1 MKKLLLLDGN
11 SMLFRAYYA
20 TMYRHSMQTSNGIPT
35 NAVYGFIMML
45 QKALDTIQPDALLVA
60 WDADSQ
66 TFRKQ
71 EYEPYKGT
79 RKPLDDELKVQF
91 PIVREFL
98 DAAGIKRYEIHG
110 YEADDIIGSMAK
122 QCQKSADTTILTSD
136 RDLLQLIDAS
146 TKVLLMQKG
155 ITEMKLVDN
164 ENFPEMYDGLSPIQI
179 IDLKGLMGDT
189 ADNIPGVKG
198 VGEKTAIRLL
208 KAHPSVEEV
217 YAHMD
222 EVKGKLKEKLEND
235 KDNAFLSKHLATIYR
250 DMDLPFALESCD
262 FHGFDDTVNDFYAK
276 YEMHSFAQTIKVETK
291 KEVSYKKINSWS
303 IQSSFLLPICSP
315 DPYMSQEL
323 YGFIGLQDN
332 IVYYISKADALHDLA
347 FQTNL
352 IDDAYMTWD
361 AKMMMHLLSRN
372 GFKPCLFKE
381 DFHVAS
387 FLLHS
392 QATNEDAVLEAMH
405 IHLPESIH
413 DLSKKNKEKN
423 NEERSLAVM
432 STLILALEQK
442 YKQIWKQLK
451 NEELFDLYE
460 TIEKPLIP
468 ILFQMEKEGIHIDRK
483 ILSDMGVSISEK
495 MDQISTAIYTLAGK
509 EFNINSPKQLATVL
523 YDDLGLKH
531 PGKKRSTSADVL
543 EKIKDQH
550 EIVPKLL
557 EYRKVAKIKSTY
569 IDGLQKH
576 IQMDEKIH
584 TTFNQTMTQ
593 TGRLSSSEPNL
604 QNISVRDDQGKEIR
618 KAFTAPKGTF
628 LLSADYSQ
636 IELRMLAH
644 MAQEPHMIEAFK
656 EDQDIH
662 TRTATLIFDCKPEE
676 VTPDRRRMAKTVN
689 FGIVY
694 GQTDYGLSQ
703 QLNITRVEAREF
715 MNAYF
720 SNYSHIHQYMNGLID
735 FCKEHGYVETMFH
748 RRRSIPEI
756 NDKNFMTR
764 EFGKRA
770 AMNAP
775 IQGSAADLI
784 KIAMIKVDQ
793 AMKKAHVQST
803 MLLQIH
809 DELIFEVP
817 EDELEKMKKLV
828 KETMEHALELSVP
841 LKASLA
847 YGPTWYEAK

>member
-20 TMYRHSMQTSNGIPT
+20 TMYRNSMKTSNGIPT

-45 QKALDTIQPDALLVA
+45 QKAIDTIQPDALLVA
-60 WDADSQ
+60 WDKDSQ

-71 EYEPYKGT
+71 EYEAYKGT

-98 DAAGIKRYEIHG
+98 DAAKIQRYEIHG

-122 QCQKSADTTILTSD
+122 QCKDTADTTILTSD
-136 RDLLQLIDAS
+136 RDLLQLIDS
-146 TKVLLMQKG
+146 TTEVLLMQKG
-155 ITEMKLVDN
+155 ITEMKVVDMDS
-164 ENFPEMYDGLSPIQI
+164 FSEMYDGLVPKQI

-217 YAHMD
+217 YAHID

-235 KDNAFLSKHLATIYR
+235 KDNAYLSKHLATIYR
-250 DMDLPFALESCD
+250 DMELPFQLEACQFD
-262 FHGFDDTVNDFYAK
+262 GFAPDVYDFYTK
-276 YEMHSFAQTIKVETK
+276 YEMHSFMQDKKATAK
-291 KEVSYKKINSWS
+291 KEVSIQTIHSWTIES
-303 IQSSFLLPICSP
+303 PYLLPIFSP
-315 DPYMSQEL
+315 ESYMKSEL
-323 YGFIGLQDN
+323 YGFIGLQKDV
-332 IVYYISKADALHDLA
+332 VYYISKEDALADLT
-347 FQTNL
+347 FQTQLVDN
-352 IDDAYMTWD
+352 AYMTWD
-361 AKMMMHLLSRN
+361 AKMMMHLLSRH
-372 GFKPCLFKE
+372 GFEACLFKE
-381 DFHVAS
+381 DLHVAS

-392 QATNEDAVLEAMH
+392 QATNEDALLEDMH
-405 IHLPESIH
+405 IVLPESFH
-413 DLSKKNKEKN
+413 NLSKQNKEKSDQ
-423 NEERSLAVM
+423 ERSLACM
-432 STLILALEQK
+432 SALLVGLAD
-442 YKQIWKQLK
+442 KQASIFEQLK
-451 NEELFDLYE
+451 KENLLDLYE

-468 ILFQMEKEGIHIDRK
+468 ILYRMEKEGIHIDQNV
-483 ILSDMGVSISEK
+483 LDSMGIALGKKVDTISAR
-495 MDQISTAIYTLAGK
+495 IFALANK
-509 EFNINSPKQLATVL
+509 EFNINSPKQLASVL

-531 PGKKRSTSADVL
+531 TGKKRSTSADVL
-543 EKIKDQH
+543 EKMKDQH
-550 EIVPKLL
+550 EIIADLL
-557 EYRKVAKIKSTY
+557 EYRKLAKLKSTY
-569 IDGLQKH
+569 IDGLKKH
-576 IQMDEKIH
+576 IQSDEKIH

-604 QNISVRDDQGKEIR
+604 QNISIRDEHGKEIR
-618 KAFTAPKGTF
+618 KAFIAPEGTV

-636 IELRMLAH
+636 IELRILAD
-644 MAQEPHMIEAFK
+644 MAKEPHMIEAFK

-662 TRTATLIFDCKPEE
+662 TRTATLIFNCTPEE
-676 VTPDRRRMAKTVN
+676 VDDKRRRTAKTVN

-703 QLNITRVEAREF
+703 QLDITRTEAKEF

-748 RRRSIPEI
+748 RRREIPEI

-784 KIAMIKVDQ
+784 KIAMIKVDA
-793 AMKKAHVQST
+793 AMKEAQVQSK

-809 DELIFEVP
+809 DELIFLVP
-817 EDELEKMKKLV
+817 ESELETMKQLV
-828 KETMEHALELSVP
+828 KDTMEHALELSVP